1 MQVEDKA
8 IGAVTVVKVYDKRL
22 VAKVAVE
29 FKENMLRLINQGNRS
44 LALDLSDVDFVDSS
58 GLGAIVSSLKAI
70 GRDGDLVVCGLKEP
84 VMQVFSLTRM
94 DKVFRIFSNVEE
106 AAAYLGK

>member
-8 IGAVTVVKVYDKRL
+8 IGDVRVVKVYEKRL

-44 LALDLSDVDFVDSS
+44 LVLDLSDVDFVDSS

-70 GRDGDLVVCGLKEP
+70 GRDGDLVICGLKEP